1 MASLITKG
9 EFRTERRLIC
19 FRASMLLA
27 LILAAVF
34 VPARTA
40 LSNTESPANQQT
52 GVAAFA
58 AVRHSDTIETR
69 TPYQVAVRQLSGPN
83 TVGGYIEYSVWNS
96 RGQQTGSDRVRL
108 AKSNSTPE
116 QWTGAIPGQSTGS
129 VIKYHY
135 TLATGAGVNLRHP
148 SNPSADYRFRIIP
161 FHLLS
166 LRFQKSEMDAGKKQE
181 ITLSLVTG
189 APMTGEI
196 VLRTLPPSSSEPADV
211 HIQLLTDNGEHIVE
225 GLRQTLRAKLPAL
238 APGQVADFYFQLRNQ
253 NGDVQTLPADAPA
266 QLFSVKRSLS
276 PLRCIPA
283 SDRFVLGVTAAGP
296 QRWISLKG
304 GGTWGGDPNAGL
316 EHWDTCRGILSN
328 ISRFA
333 AGGGPSDL
341 TYVGNDHGVLGVS
354 KEMDIPSVLLR
365 PEPSAWGKNRLVTM
379 LGRSMRAGP
388 ATSSSLDG
396 VVLFQ
401 YQQEQVLEQRYP
413 QAVFLQIDSG
423 KLAQYS
429 FPTSAPKVV
438 GLSSASFD
446 ATDGCWLLG
455 AFVIDGDE
463 NLAPAILRR
472 CGDSVVQVRLRPFE
486 GGNSRAEPQR
496 VIAFAKDPATG
507 NLVIALE
514 YKTSKDQTASTYG
527 VFRVREKS
535 GQLAALAPEL
545 EHSTTEIT
553 ALGTDWIKQ
562 RILVGTFGKGLWQI
576 KDGKAEQMKFAEN
589 LPGEITSIS
598 LDDLSGEAFI
608 GTSDG
613 AFEINGADHVS
624 SMLSVANDAL
634 PANSLPMDVKAAPR
648 VVLFSSYSAGLTE
661 FEHNGTNVW
670 HRHDVDLPRARFA
683 GALFGDAQ
691 FTASNGIAAVLYSKG
706 LLLADSKGAR
716 VLGQKEGLYSTSLF
730 RILALHS
737 GEIWLAYR
745 PLPFGQQSQGA
756 LQLLKNAE
764 VIGTFKIPDR
774 GLATIARW
782 IEVPERSSVLAA
794 TPAGITEIRMD
805 GTVTPIS
812 SNPVSSIA
820 RSSRTGLIGA
830 VGSTIERWDGQK
842 FVSVLFQVDH
852 PRWSKGTYSPGSPI
866 DVAID
871 SNNVW
876 YVLYNRGIVAILNP
890 ELQFVNV
897 FDPEDGVPET
907 AQRLI
912 AVPGTDEIFIGSTAE
927 GVVALRS
934 PK

>member
-1 MASLITKG
+1 MASLITKCHSP
-9 EFRTERRLIC
+9 RERVFGC
-19 FRASMLLA
+19 CRASILLA

-34 VPARTA
+34 VPAKA
-40 LSNTESPANQQT
+40 AFSNSESPTNQKS

-69 TPYQVAVRQLSGPN
+69 TPYQVALRQLSGPPA
-83 TVGGYIEYSVWNS
+83 VGGYIEYSVWNS
-96 RGQQTGSDRVRL
+96 RSKQSGSKRVTL
-108 AKSNSTPE
+108 SKSNSNPE
-116 QWTGAIPGQSTGS
+116 QWTAAIPGQQTGS

-135 TLATGAGVNLRHP
+135 VLASGAGVSLRHP
-148 SNPSADYRFRIIP
+148 SNPSADYRFRITE
-161 FHLLS
+161 FQLLS
-166 LRFQKSEMDAGKKQE
+166 VRFQKNEMDAGNTPE
-181 ITLSLVTG
+181 ITLTLITTD
-189 APMTGEI
+189 PMKGET
-196 VLRTLPPSSSEPADV
+196 VLRMLPPSSREPTDV
-211 HIQLLTDNGEHIVE
+211 HIHLLTDNGEHLVE
-225 GLRQTLRAKLPAL
+225 GLRQTMRAKLPAL

-253 NGDVQTLPADAPA
+253 NGEVQTVPANAPA
-266 QLFSVKRSLS
+266 QLFSVKRPLS
-276 PLRCIPA
+276 PIRCISV
-283 SDRFVLGVTAAGP
+283 SDRFVLGIMAAGTE
-296 QRWISLKG
+296 RWISLKG
-304 GGTWGGDPNAGL
+304 GGTWGGDPSAGL

-333 AGGGPSDL
+333 AAGGPSDR
-341 TYVGNDHGVLGVS
+341 TYIGNDHGVFGVS

-365 PEPSAWGKNRLVTM
+365 PEPSAWGKNPLITM

-388 ATSSSLDG
+388 AASSPLDG

-401 YQQEQVLEQRYP
+401 YQQEQVLEQRFP

-429 FPTSAPKVV
+429 FPTSASKVV

-455 AFVIDGDE
+455 AFVIDADE

-472 CGDSVVQVRLRPFE
+472 CGDSVVQIRLREFE
-486 GGNSRAEPQR
+486 AGNSRAEPQR
-496 VIAFAKDPATG
+496 VIASATDPATG
-507 NLVIALE
+507 NLLIALE
-514 YKTSKDQTASTYG
+514 YKTSKDQTASAYG

-535 GQLAALAPEL
+535 GQLAALAPGL

-576 KDGKAEQMKFAEN
+576 KDGKAEQLKSPEN
-589 LPGEITSIS
+589 LPSEITAIS
-598 LDDLSGEAFI
+598 VDDFSGEAFI
-608 GTSDG
+608 GTSNG

-634 PANSLPMDVKAAPR
+634 PANSLPMDVKAAPQE
-648 VVLFSSYSAGLTE
+648 VLFSSYSAGLTE
-661 FEHNGTNVW
+661 FERNGTNTW
-670 HRHDVDLPRARFA
+670 HRHDVDLPRAQFA

-691 FTASNGIAAVLYSKG
+691 FTANNGIAAVLYSKG
-706 LLLADSKGAR
+706 LLLADNKEAR
-716 VLGQKEGLYSTSLF
+716 VLGQKEGLYSTGLF

-745 PLPFGQQSQGA
+745 PLPFGRQSQGA
-756 LQLLKNAE
+756 LQLLKNGE
-764 VIGTFKIPDR
+764 VLGTFKMPDR
-774 GLATIARW
+774 GSATIARW
-782 IEVPERSSVLAA
+782 IEVSERNSVLAA
-794 TPAGITEIRMD
+794 TPAGIVEIRKD
-805 GTVTPIS
+805 GSVTAVS

-871 SNNVW
+871 NNNVW

-907 AQRLI
+907 AQKVI
-912 AVPGTDEIFIGSTAE
+912 AVPGTDEVFVGSTAE